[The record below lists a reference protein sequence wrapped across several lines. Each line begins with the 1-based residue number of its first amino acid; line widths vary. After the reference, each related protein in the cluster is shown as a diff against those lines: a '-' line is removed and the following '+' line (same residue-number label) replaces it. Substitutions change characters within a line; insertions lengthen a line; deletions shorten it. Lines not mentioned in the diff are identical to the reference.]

1 MKKCFV
7 FGKNGLIGKSIVESL
22 IRSGHSIYANA
33 RIDWENNDLVCEQIR
48 NSVAAFFDDVKTDN
62 WMIFWFAGKGGF
74 SVSQGQLDFDRKNF
88 ECFLESVER
97 FMKRPGLVV
106 LASSAGA
113 LYSSGSDLP
122 FSESSSVH
130 ATSLY
135 GKLKADQESA
145 LSLFAEKTDCPVLV
159 TRISTVYG
167 PGSDF
172 TNGYGLIN
180 HLCVADITR
189 RPLEIFVPMETS
201 RNYIYSEDAGEL
213 VVRFALSCTQDG
225 KKITIRNVVAPSS
238 VSISEIVATC
248 SKVFKRKVLFSNRID
263 DRQISYST
271 RFDIESSHY
280 EEIEAIYWTPISVG
294 ISQVR
299 QSLGFE
305 LQSVGIVP
313 HPNH

>member
-1 MKKCFV
+1 MNCLV
-7 FGKNGLIGKSIVESL
+7 FGKNGLIGKSVVNSL
-22 IRSGHSIYANA
+22 DRYGHSVYANS
-33 RIDWENNDLVCEQIR
+33 RIDWEDSDLVCERIR
-48 NSVAAFFDDVKTDN
+48 GSVSTFFDSTKMGS
-62 WMIFWFAGKGGF
+62 WIIFWFAGKGGF
-74 SVSQGQLDFDRKNF
+74 SVTQEQLDFDRKNF
-88 ECFLESVER
+88 DCFLESVAES
-97 FMKRPGLVV
+97 MKCPGLVV

-113 LYSSGSDLP
+113 LYSSDSDLP
-122 FSESSSVH
+122 FDENSPVH

-135 GKLKADQESA
+135 GKLKVDQEAA
-145 LSLFAEKTDCPVLV
+145 LSLFAEKTDCPVLI

-172 TNGYGLIN
+172 TTGYGLIN
-180 HLCVADITR
+180 HLCMADITR

-201 RNYIYSEDAGEL
+201 RNYVYSEDAGEL
-213 VVRFALSCTQDG
+213 VVRFALTCAEDG
-225 KKITIRNVVAPSS
+225 KKKSIRNVVAPSS

-263 DRQISYST
+263 GRQISYST

-280 EEIEAIYWTPISVG
+280 EEIEPMYWTPISVG

-313 HPNH
+313 HPNR

>member
-7 FGKNGLIGKSIVESL
+7 FGKNGLIGKSVVESL
-22 IRSGHSIYANA
+22 VRSGQSIYANA
-33 RIDWENNDLVCEQIR
+33 RIEWENDDRVYEQIR

-74 SVSQGQLDFDRKNF
+74 SVSREQLDFDRKNF
-88 ECFLESVER
+88 ECVLESVER
-97 FMKRPGLVV
+97 FMKGPGLVV

-113 LYSSGSDLP
+113 LYSSDSDLSFDENSP
-122 FSESSSVH
+122 IQP
-130 ATSLY
+130 TSLY
-135 GKLKADQESA
+135 GKLKANQESA
-145 LSLFAEKTDCPVLV
+145 LSLFAEKTGCPVLI

-225 KKITIRNVVAPSS
+225 RKILIRNVVAPSS

-248 SKVFKRKVLFSNRID
+248 SKVFKRKVLCSNRID

-271 RFDIESSHY
+271 RFDIKSSHY
-280 EEIEAIYWTPISVG
+280 EEIEPIYWTPISVG

-299 QSLGFE
+299 RSLSFE
-305 LQSVGIVP
+305 LQSVGIVTY
-313 HPNH
+313 PNR